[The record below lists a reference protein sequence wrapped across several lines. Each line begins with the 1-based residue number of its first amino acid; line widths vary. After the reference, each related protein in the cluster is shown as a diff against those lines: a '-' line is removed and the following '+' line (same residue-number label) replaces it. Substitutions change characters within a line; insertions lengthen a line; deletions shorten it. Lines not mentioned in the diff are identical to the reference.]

1 MEGTEKATIHRLVAG
16 AVETTDDILV
26 VEKNVAIEFD
36 GEQLIRTTC
45 SPGQMRE
52 WVLGYLFSEG
62 WIEQAEDVA
71 KIREANGLHSVELA
85 TSAPTGPAP
94 VLPVA
99 SDLTI
104 GTERLLEAA
113 REAARRGKVFAA
125 TGGTHAMGIFG
136 PTGIAS
142 FAEDISRTCALE
154 KAIGAALLE
163 GVVFGESFAFLSSR
177 VPARMISKLA
187 RCGVPIAAAVSA
199 PTHDAVRLAG
209 KLKLC
214 LCGFVR
220 NERLNVYAHGWRVG
234 L

>member
-1 MEGTEKATIHRLVAG
+1 MEGIEKTTIHRLVAG

-26 VEKNVAIEFD
+26 VEKNVAIDVD

-62 WIEQAEDVA
+62 RIEQAEDVA
-71 KIREANGLHSVELA
+71 EIRETNGLHSVELA
-85 TSAPTGPAP
+85 DSAPTGPAP
-94 VLPVA
+94 IPPVA

-113 REAARRGKVFAA
+113 REVARRGEVFAA
-125 TGGTHAMGIFG
+125 TGGTHTMGIFG

-163 GVVFGESFAFLSSR
+163 GVAFKESFAFLSSR
-177 VPARMISKLA
+177 VPSRMISKLA
-187 RCGVPIAAAVSA
+187 RCGVPIVAAVSA
-199 PTHDAVRLAG
+199 PTNDAVRLAD
-209 KLKLC
+209 KLNVC

-220 NERLNVYAHGWRVG
+220 NERWNVYAHGWRVG